1 MDTLAKEG
9 DHFSFA
15 NKLSV
20 VAVAMANSFSVLSA
34 KFGQLCNRLAFHV
47 SDKQKNSLKCEHS
60 NESPH

>member
-34 KFGQLCNRLAFHV
+34 KFGHCVTDWHFM
-47 SDKQKNSLKCEHS
+47 
-60 NESPH
+60 